1 MKSEN
6 KFIFN
11 WVLINELMVGS
22 IPLNEKDVLILKNK
36 GIKSIL
42 SLCSDEEAIIYKS
55 IDSIF
60 KRKQYTLPDHKY
72 SQSLALKDINNVL
85 NILSDQIDHG
95 PVYVHCFAGVERSP
109 LICMAWLIKSQGMS
123 VIEALNYMMSI
134 HKRTNPLPEQINC
147 LHKLIS

>member
-6 KFIFN
+6 KFAFN

-22 IPLNEKDVLILKNK
+22 IPLGKEDALILKNK

-42 SLCSDEEAIIYKS
+42 SLCSDDEAVIYES
-55 IDSIF
+55 IDSLF
-60 KRKQYTLPDHKY
+60 HRKQYILPDHKY
-72 SQSLALKDINNVL
+72 SESLSINDINEVL
-85 NILSDQIDHG
+85 AILSEQVDNG

-109 LICMAWLIKSQGMS
+109 LICMAWLIKSQGLS
-123 VIEALNYMMSI
+123 VVEALNYMMSI